1 MKKQKAKRFE
11 KLCECAEQCL
21 SRYHI
26 PGVAIGVLIDGEIQ
40 GRGLGVTNTD
50 HPLPVEEGTLFQ
62 IGSITKT
69 FTGTVIMQL
78 VEAGKLELDAA
89 VIDYLPEFK
98 VADEA
103 TSREVT
109 IRHLLTHLGGW
120 DGDLFVDTGDGAD
133 ALPKY
138 VEALAEREQLA
149 PLGSVYS
156 YNNAGFSMLGAV
168 IEAVTGKSY
177 EEAMAELLLDPLGL
191 ENTYF
196 RAKDIMTRS
205 FATGHF
211 RASGGGAAPATPW
224 ALPRSLFPAGGII
237 CDVHDLLTYAQFH
250 ISNGQSPDGKQLLS
264 SESIKRM
271 REVEYTFGPNRH
283 CGLSWAL
290 GRVGDRLGLSHGG
303 GTVGQISLLTVL
315 PEEGFALASFTN
327 SGMGGLLND
336 EVVRLAMKLYFDA
349 EIPRPEPVECSADDL
364 EEFVGRYEREHGDME
379 LAIVNGRLVAQMIS
393 TVRFPNQ
400 DVPLPPLE
408 PPLSLTLAEHDR
420 LYVQD
425 GPARGGAWDIVRAPD
440 GSVGWLRVG
449 SRIFRKV

>member
-1 MKKQKAKRFE
+1 MKKDKRFE
-11 KLCECAEQCL
+11 KLCEYAEQQL
-21 SRYHI
+21 SRYGI
-26 PGVAIGVLIDGEIQ
+26 PGAAIGVLSGGKIQ
-40 GRGLGVTNTD
+40 GRGFGVTNTD
-50 HPLPVEEGTLFQ
+50 HPLPVDAGTLFQ

-78 VEAGKLELDAA
+78 IEAGKLELDAT
-89 VIDYLPEFK
+89 VIDYLPDFR
-98 VADEA
+98 VADDS

-120 DGDLFVDTGDGAD
+120 DGDLFIDTGDGDD

-149 PLGSVYS
+149 PLGTVYS

-177 EEAMAELLLDPLGL
+177 EEAMAELLLNPLGL

-205 FATGHF
+205 FAIGHQE
-211 RASGGGAAPATPW
+211 RGASPATPW
-224 ALPRSLFPAGGII
+224 ALARSAFPAGGII

-250 ISNGQSPDGKQLLS
+250 ISNGQSADGEQLLS
-264 SESIKRM
+264 SDLITRM
-271 REVEYTFGPNRH
+271 REVEYTFGPDRH

-290 GRVGDRLGLSHGG
+290 GRVGDKLGLSHGG

-336 EVVRLAMKLYFDA
+336 AVVRRAMQLYFDQ
-349 EIPRPEPVECSADDL
+349 EIPRPEPMECSVDDL
-364 EEFVGRYEREHGDME
+364 EEFVGRYERAHGDME
-379 LAIVNGRLVAQMIS
+379 LTILNGRLIVQMIS
-393 TVRFPNQ
+393 TVRFPSQ
-400 DVPLPPLE
+400 EAPLPPPG
-408 PPLSLTLAEHDR
+408 PPFSLTLAEHDR
-420 LYVQD
+420 LYIQD